1 MLALRR
7 ADPLALHMFFI
18 RTADDRSGVVAA
30 EWLPPGGISIEK
42 EDALE
47 SRRGTT
53 EDCRSTNLIMSSPS
67 SSNSDSSPSVSSSS
81 SSLSLSTALSTWLL
95 LLLPLVARK
104 KLERSSPQS
113 MALLPPRSIP
123 ASTSARFP
131 WLTVLLVLLP
141 LNSCSERKSVCK
153 LSFKVPGR
161 DVSLNSN
168 GSTS

>member
-7 ADPLALHMFFI
+7 TDPLALHMFFI

-30 EWLPPGGISIEK
+30 EWLPPGGINIEK
-42 EDALE
+42 EDALD

-81 SSLSLSTALSTWLL
+81 SSLSSSTALSTLL
-95 LLLPLVARK
+95 LLLPIEARK

-113 MALLPPRSIP
+113 MAFLPPRSIP

-131 WLTVLLVLLP
+131 WLTVLLVFLL

-153 LSFKVPGR
+153 SSFKVPGR